1 MPSALQSESDR
12 EVKGV
17 ISGELS
23 NTHEPESD
31 AERRLRRK
39 LDVRLMP
46 VVVVLALMNSIDT
59 ILHSLS
65 PFQKGIAVSF
75 GRLKGLQ
82 SDLHYR
88 VILLSLMP
96 VTQTIGTHMESD
108 VQYNTVLAVSYALYF
123 PALVPSNMVDHF
135 SGGLSCR
142 KAHNVVSFY
151 TISRG
156 ERRWPLMEQVNPD
169 SLETGYNLS
178 GHFVPPIELELGLR
192 AALLSTGVLMAIA
205 FGSHSF
211 VLRCCDL
218 WAAAVLETMNGKLN
232 VAAWRWLFF
241 IEGIVT
247 VTVGLLSM
255 WLLPDYPRNTRWL
268 NAEEGCPAQLRLV
281 KDVGEA
287 DMDSE
292 EASIFEGLLM
302 VVKDAKVYLFMV
314 MHFALSIST
323 SFVAFFPTL
332 IATLGYSTTVT
343 FVMAA
348 FVLFFCYHN
357 GKCPECFDDSAPW
370 ILSVIVGVVN
380 AWHSDRTSERFFHL
394 IICWWTSIIGF
405 IISLSTMETTARY
418 FSQCSMTLSFSGN
431 MLLTPWVVNA
441 IPRPPGKR
449 SATITLTNGF
459 CECRISCWLVC
470 LERGLEPTVP
480 SFTAHMPLFPL
491 SNNGL
496 HLHKHME
503 HQEIDNLEKDECECI
518 EKAAE
523 LEGITFDEGP
533 SVIL

>member
-1 MPSALQSESDR
+1 
-12 EVKGV
+12 
-17 ISGELS
+17 
-23 NTHEPESD
+23 
-31 AERRLRRK
+31 
-39 LDVRLMP
+39 
-46 VVVVLALMNSIDT
+46 
-59 ILHSLS
+59 
-65 PFQKGIAVSF
+65 
-75 GRLKGLQ
+75 
-82 SDLHYR
+82 
-88 VILLSLMP
+88 
-96 VTQTIGTHMESD
+96 
-108 VQYNTVLAVSYALYF
+108 
-123 PALVPSNMVDHF
+123 
-135 SGGLSCR
+135 
-142 KAHNVVSFY
+142 
-151 TISRG
+151 
-156 ERRWPLMEQVNPD
+156 
-169 SLETGYNLS
+169 
-178 GHFVPPIELELGLR
+178 
-192 AALLSTGVLMAIA
+192 
-205 FGSHSF
+205 
-211 VLRCCDL
+211 
-218 WAAAVLETMNGKLN
+218 
-232 VAAWRWLFF
+232 
-241 IEGIVT
+241 
-247 VTVGLLSM
+247 
-255 WLLPDYPRNTRWL
+255 
-268 NAEEGCPAQLRLV
+268 
-281 KDVGEA
+281 
-287 DMDSE
+287 MDSE

-348 FVLFFCYHN
+348 
-357 GKCPECFDDSAPW
+357 APW

-496 HLHKHME
+496 HLHCSEYANMGQQAHGTPG
-503 HQEIDNLEKDECECI
+503 DR
-518 EKAAE
+518 
-523 LEGITFDEGP
+523 
-533 SVIL
+533 